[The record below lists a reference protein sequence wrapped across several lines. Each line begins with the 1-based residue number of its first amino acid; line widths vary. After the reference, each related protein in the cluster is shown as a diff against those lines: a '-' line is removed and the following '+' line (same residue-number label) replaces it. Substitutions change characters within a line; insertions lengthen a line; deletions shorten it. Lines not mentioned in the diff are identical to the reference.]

1 MRRRSTRLVSPPVD
15 ALRQIGGWPAEH
27 KAAGVATVERVLST
41 AGEADHVFSWA
52 SVSKLLVGYATLV
65 AAEEGT
71 LSLDDPAGPEGS
83 TFRHLLAHASG
94 LGPDGELLSAPGR
107 TRIYSNN
114 GINVLAREL
123 GASAEMAFSDYLVEA
138 VLLPL
143 DLGAEL
149 HGYPAGGVIGS
160 LNDLL
165 RFGRELLSPTLV
177 ARETLDRATSVQFP
191 GLKGVLPGYGR
202 QDPNDWGIGFELKS
216 AKSPHWTAAAT
227 HRARSAILARNP
239 ARPPSSGW
247 TVRRS
252 SRAPRSQTSISETGR
267 GKRGQCSPTR
277 CSRRRISRRPAWAS
291 L

>member
-1 MRRRSTRLVSPPVD
+1 VD

-27 KAAGVATVERVLST
+27 KAAGVATVERVLAT

-94 LGPDGELLSAPGR
+94 LGPGGELLSAPGR

-216 AKSPHWTAAAT
+216 AKSPHWTGSRNSPGTFGHFGSKPGSATFLWVDREAELACAALSDVDFGDW
-227 HRARSAILARNP
+227 AREAWPMLSDAVLAE
-239 ARPPSSGW
+239 ADQPP
-247 TVRRS
+247 
-252 SRAPRSQTSISETGR
+252 TGV
-267 GKRGQCSPTR
+267 G
-277 CSRRRISRRPAWAS
+277 
-291 L
+291 

>member
-1 MRRRSTRLVSPPVD
+1 VD

-27 KAAGVATVERVLST
+27 KAAGVATVERVLAT

-216 AKSPHWTAAAT
+216 AKSPHWTGSRNSPGTFGHFGSKPGSASFLWVDREAGLACAALSDVDFGDW
-227 HRARSAILARNP
+227 AREAWPMLSDAVLAE
-239 ARPPSSGW
+239 ADQPP
-247 TVRRS
+247 
-252 SRAPRSQTSISETGR
+252 TGVV
-267 GKRGQCSPTR
+267 
-277 CSRRRISRRPAWAS
+277 
-291 L
+291 